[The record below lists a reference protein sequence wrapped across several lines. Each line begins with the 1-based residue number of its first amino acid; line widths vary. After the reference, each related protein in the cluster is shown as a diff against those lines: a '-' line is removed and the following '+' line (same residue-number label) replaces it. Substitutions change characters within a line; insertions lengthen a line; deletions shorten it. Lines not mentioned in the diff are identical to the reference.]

1 MELDLRVCQVLTD
14 ASHQHLH
21 CGGKRRRK
29 VRQGGE
35 GERDEGLR
43 VDLQL
48 SRGRKVACNTQRSGK
63 YTRTILCE
71 EGERERERERDG
83 GGGGRCT
90 LLSQVPSPLT
100 FLYFSS
106 FISSLT
112 SLMALVIS
120 GASETFLRDRVPF
133 PFHIMFIP
141 GRMVC

>member
-1 MELDLRVCQVLTD
+1 MCGLTEVELDLRVCQVLTD

-71 EGERERERERDG
+71 EGEREREG
-83 GGGGRCT
+83 GCT
-90 LLSQVPSPLT
+90 LLSQAPRPLT